1 MLSFAKNPFMP
12 SVVVL
17 NVIMLNV
24 VASLELRHRCFMRVT
39 SVTFN
44 VLLIYRD
51 LRYQKASV
59 FKCSTSS
66 LQVCQLR
73 HSSFNSITL
82 KRFTMF

>member
-17 NVIMLNV
+17 NGIMLNV

-51 LRYQKASV
+51 
-59 FKCSTSS
+59 
-66 LQVCQLR
+66 
-73 HSSFNSITL
+73 
-82 KRFTMF
+82 